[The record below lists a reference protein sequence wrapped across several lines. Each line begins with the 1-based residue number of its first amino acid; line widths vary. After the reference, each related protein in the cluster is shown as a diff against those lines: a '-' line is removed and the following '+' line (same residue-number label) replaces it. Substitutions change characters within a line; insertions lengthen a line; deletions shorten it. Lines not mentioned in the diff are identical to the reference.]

1 MIITKTPNTK
11 LNKPTIIKPKKCK
24 CCKELFTP
32 RNSLQSVC
40 GFECSVKHTLKLKE
54 KREHDEDK
62 ARRKQH
68 REALTKLKSRST
80 WLKEAQLVFNRYT
93 RLKDKHEGCISCD
106 RPASWNGQWHA
117 SHYRSVGSAPELR
130 FEELNVHKS
139 CSVCN
144 NHLSGNIM
152 NYRPRLIR
160 KIGQQAV
167 EWLEGK
173 HEPKKYTIDEI
184 QSLMAYYRKRIKQ
197 LEAT

>member
-1 MIITKTPNTK
+1 MNKLKSPDIK
-11 LNKPTIIKPKKCK
+11 LNKPFIIKQKKCK
-24 CCKELFTP
+24 SCKELFTP

-40 GFECSVKHTLKLKE
+40 GFECSVTHTLKLKE
-54 KREHDEDK
+54 KRELNEDK

-80 WLKEAQLVFNRYT
+80 WLKEAQLVFNRYI
-93 RLKDKHEGCISCD
+93 RLRDQHELCISCGRD
-106 RPASWNGQWHA
+106 HQGQYH
-117 SHYRSVGSAPELR
+117 SGHYLSVGSHPELR
-130 FEELNVHKS
+130 FEELNVHKQ
-139 CSVCN
+139 CAPCN
-144 NHLSGNIM
+144 NHLSGNIVL
-152 NYRPRLIR
+152 YRQRLLR

-184 QSLMAYYRKRIKQ
+184 QSLMAYYRKRIKE